1 MIKDGGGLILEGD
14 VRESLEVLLIQH
26 PLLHRV
32 GVVKPALQ
40 VIRHVL
46 VFILMKG
53 SLLSILLPVSL
64 LILLHDHIV
73 IVEAREHPRFHASI
87 NGALSWGNRQRISA
101 AGVFIAPYQW
111 WLGLAIHTVSQILI
125 HIRLSIFILMRQ
137 LLLLLPLLPLFI
149 FELLKCGLK

>member
-26 PLLHRV
+26 PLLHRE
-32 GVVKPALQ
+32 GVVEPALQ

-53 SLLSILLPVSL
+53 SFLSILLPVSI

-87 NGALSWGNRQRISA
+87 RGALSWGIRERIPA

-111 WLGLAIHTVSQILI
+111 WLGLAIQTVSKILF
-125 HIRLSIFILMRQ
+125 HIRLSIFILMCQ
-137 LLLLLPLLPLFI
+137 VLLLLPLLPLFI
-149 FELLKCGLK
+149 FELLKCGL